1 MAFLNRRKSLVGL
14 DVGSECIKALEI
26 SQERGDFLI
35 TGYGQIDVNSEDA
48 KEDAINELLRTCSF
62 KTKKVASA
70 VSGRSL
76 IVRFLNIVE
85 MPEDNLNN
93 AIRYEADKYIPFDID
108 NVLLDCQKLEDT
120 TGLSKNEMKVIL
132 VAVKREIV
140 DDQYQLLQNCGLQPV
155 LIDVD
160 AFALSN
166 AFEFTRMVNGE
177 MNAEGK
183 ITALVDIGG
192 KKTCINI
199 LRGHES
205 LFTRE
210 IYMGGSDLTGYI
222 AKKTGLETFESEELK
237 RNPGDKAD
245 DVTEAILPGIEE
257 IGSEINLSFDYFE
270 NQYENN
276 VEEIYLSGGGG
287 RVTGLDEALEKIF
300 ERRTMTWNP
309 VEGIGVDPDLV
320 DAELLIENSP
330 SLAVVTGLAS
340 RIVEKTW

>member
-1 MAFLNRRKSLVGL
+1 MAFFNKRKSLIGL
-14 DVGSECIKALEI
+14 DVGSECIKAIEI

-48 KEDAINELLRTCSF
+48 KEEAISELLRTCSF

-85 MPEDNLNN
+85 MPEENLNN

-108 NVLLDCQKLEDT
+108 NVILDCQKLEDT

-140 DDQYQLLQNCGLQPV
+140 DDHYRLLQNCGLQPC
-155 LIDVD
+155 LIDIDV
-160 AFALSN
+160 FALAN
-166 AFEFTRMVNGE
+166 AFEFSRMINGE
-177 MNAEGK
+177 TNGESK
-183 ITALVDIGG
+183 IAALVDIGG

-199 LRGHES
+199 VRGHES

-210 IYMGGSDLTGYI
+210 IYMGGSDFTGYI
-222 AKKTGLETFESEELK
+222 SKKTGLESFESEEIK
-237 RNPGDKAD
+237 RNPGERSEE
-245 DVTEAILPGIEE
+245 VTEAILPGIEE

-287 RVTGLDEALEKIF
+287 RIAGLDEALEKIF
-300 ERRTMTWNP
+300 ERRTMTWSP
-309 VEGIGVDPDLV
+309 VEGIGVVSDMV
-320 DAELLIENSP
+320 DAELLMENAS
-330 SLAVVTGLAS
+330 SLAVATGLAS
-340 RIVEKTW
+340 RIVQRTW